1 MEISFNTLVQSVIE
15 GVSNKYFLLF
25 LLSMMPITE
34 LRLTIPLG
42 VILFKLNA
50 ILVFAVCVVANM
62 AIGIVLIYIL
72 GFLME
77 YGSRYSIV
85 STVLDKIIFR
95 SKGKFDRY
103 RNHKRYSLILFVGI
117 PLPGTGA
124 WTGSLLAQVLSL
136 NKGTSSASIAMGVIL
151 SGIIMTL
158 LSVTG
163 NIIIG

>member
-1 MEISFNTLVQSVIE
+1 MEISFNTLVQSVVDGI
-15 GVSNKYFLLF
+15 SNRYFLLF

-42 VILFKLNA
+42 IIVLKLN
-50 ILVFAVCVVANM
+50 ILAVFFVCVFANM
-62 AIGIVLIYIL
+62 AIGIILIYVL
-72 GFLME
+72 EFLLN
-77 YGSRYSIV
+77 YGRKYLVIER
-85 STVLDKIIFR
+85 LLEKIIFR
-95 SKGKFDRY
+95 SKDKFDKY
-103 RNHKRYSLILFVGI
+103 KNHKRYSLILFVGI

-136 NKGTSSASIAMGVIL
+136 NKQVSAASIALGVIL
-151 SGIIMTL
+151 SGVIMTL